1 MPDKESKMITKKLQ
15 AFLKSDSGAVSVDWI
30 VLTAAVVAL
39 AAVTIGV
46 IQTGSE
52 GLAANTG
59 DYITS
64 YPFF

>member
-1 MPDKESKMITKKLQ
+1 MIKNKLQ
-15 AFLKSDSGAVSVDWI
+15 AFCKDTSGAVTVDWI

-46 IQTGSE
+46 IQTGSA
-52 GLAANTG
+52 GLADNTA
-59 DYITS
+59 DYITD

>member
-1 MPDKESKMITKKLQ
+1 MIKTKLQ
-15 AFLKSDSGAVSVDWI
+15 AFFKDETGAVSVDWV

-52 GLAANTG
+52 GLADNTG
-59 DYITS
+59 QYIET

>member
-1 MPDKESKMITKKLQ
+1 MIKNKLQ
-15 AFLKSDSGAVSVDWI
+15 AFLKDETGAITVDWI

-52 GLAANTG
+52 GLAENTG
-59 DYITS
+59 DYIAT